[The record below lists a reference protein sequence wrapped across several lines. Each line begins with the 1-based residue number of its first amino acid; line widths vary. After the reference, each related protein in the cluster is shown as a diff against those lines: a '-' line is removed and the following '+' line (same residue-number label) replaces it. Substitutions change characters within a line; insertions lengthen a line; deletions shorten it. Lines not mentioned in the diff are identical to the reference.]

1 MVLKKQFE
9 KEKKDDKLEILN
21 KAKIIEESLSFL
33 ETKKMVK
40 KEDLQFC
47 ELIFVEDALSKID
60 KRHEDSKRE
69 GNQLIRNIL
78 HQLIKD
84 YGTNDDIIYFAEK
97 LDFFDLILIAK
108 KDEFDPRE
116 ETILLDLLIETKY
129 KGNETELIKK
139 ILR

>member
-1 MVLKKQFE
+1 M
-9 KEKKDDKLEILN
+9 
-21 KAKIIEESLSFL
+21 A
-33 ETKKMVK
+33 K

-47 ELIFVEDALSKID
+47 ELIFIEDVLAKID
-60 KRHEDSKRE
+60 KRNEDSKRE
-69 GNQLIRNIL
+69 GNQLIRNIIHHL
-78 HQLIKD
+78 VKD

-129 KGNETELIKK
+129 KGNET
-139 ILR
+139 